1 MIRLLIACLF
11 ALLVSSCLDSHEEV
25 WLNAD
30 ASGKARVQLSLPMSA
45 VVANGGEK
53 EIRSMIMNYF
63 ESTPA
68 ITSYAL
74 DTSFLQ
80 DQLKIDLTMTF
91 ENAFDLKDSIS
102 SPEFQKLPDAA
113 DDLLGKF
120 KAEIL
125 ETNLTFHRQID
136 LTKTIPGSVFIPNE
150 QLKDH
155 KLVTIIHLP
164 KAASSHNAHS
174 IENSGKTLIWT
185 TPIATAFRDPV
196 SQSFIM
202 PLPIPW
208 LKIGLIAL
216 AVIALIGGGGYC
228 IYKRKKMSAA

>member
-1 MIRLLIACLF
+1 MLSRGLY
-11 ALLVSSCLDSHEEV
+11 LVDGRYDNGSQIGTASATRAGEV
-25 WLNAD
+25 LTFSLNLRA
-30 ASGKARVQLSLPMSA
+30 K
-45 VVANGGEK
+45 
-53 EIRSMIMNYF
+53 
-63 ESTPA
+63 T
-68 ITSYAL
+68 
-74 DTSFLQ
+74 
-80 DQLKIDLTMTF
+80 LTMTF

-120 KAEIL
+120 KAEIQ
-125 ETNLTFHRQID
+125 ERKLTFHRQID

-174 IENSGKTLIWT
+174 IENSGKTLIWS
-185 TPIATAFRDPV
+185 TPIATAFRDPL

-208 LKIGLIAL
+208 IKIGSTAL
-216 AVIALIGGGGYC
+216 AVIVLIGAIFYY
-228 IYKRKKMSAA
+228 IHSKNKSKRI

>member
-1 MIRLLIACLF
+1 MIRLLIACLA

-25 WLNAD
+25 WINAD
-30 ASGKARVQLSLPMSA
+30 ASGKARVQLSLPTSA

-53 EIRSMIMNYF
+53 EIRSMIINYF
-63 ESTPA
+63 ESTPVF
-68 ITSYAL
+68 TSYAL
-74 DTSFLQ
+74 ETSTLK

-120 KAEIL
+120 KAEIQ
-125 ETNLTFHRQID
+125 ERKLTFHRQID

-174 IENSGKTLIWT
+174 IENSGKTLIWS
-185 TPIATAFRDPV
+185 TPIATAFRDPL

-208 LKIGLIAL
+208 IKIGSTAL
-216 AVIALIGGGGYC
+216 AVIVLIGAIFYY
-228 IYKRKKMSAA
+228 IHSKNKSKRI

>member
-1 MIRLLIACLF
+1 MIRNLFVCLV

-45 VVANGGEK
+45 VIANGGEK
-53 EIRSMIMNYF
+53 EIRSMIINYF

-68 ITSYAL
+68 FTSYTL
-74 DTSFLQ
+74 ETSTLK

-91 ENAFDLKDSIS
+91 DNAFDLENSNT
-102 SPEFQKLPDAA
+102 SPAYEELPDAT
-113 DDLLGKF
+113 DDLLGEF
-120 KAEIL
+120 KAEIQGK
-125 ETNLTFHRQID
+125 NLNFHRRID
-136 LTKTIPGSVFIPNE
+136 LTKTIPGSAFIPSE

-164 KAASSHNAHS
+164 KAASSHNAHA
-174 IENSGKTLIWT
+174 IDNSGKTLIWT
-185 TPIATAFRDPV
+185 TPIATAFRDPL

-208 LKIGLIAL
+208 IKIGLIAL
-216 AVIALIGGGGYC
+216 AVIVLIGGGFY
-228 IYKRKKMSAA
+228 IFKRKKMAAA

>member
-1 MIRLLIACLF
+1 MIRLLIACLV

-25 WLNAD
+25 WINAD
-30 ASGKARVQLSLPMSA
+30 ASGKARVQLSLPISA
-45 VVANGGEK
+45 VIANGGEK
-53 EIRSMIMNYF
+53 EIRSMIMDYF

-68 ITSYAL
+68 FTSYTL
-74 DTSFLQ
+74 ETSTLK
-80 DQLKIDLTMTF
+80 DQLRIDVTMTF
-91 ENAFDLKDSIS
+91 NNAFDLKDSIS

-113 DDLLGKF
+113 NDLLGKF
-120 KAEIL
+120 KAEIQDR
-125 ETNLTFHRQID
+125 NLTFHRQID
-136 LTKTIPGSVFIPNE
+136 LTKTIPGSVFIPDE

-174 IENSGKTLIWT
+174 IENSGKTLIWS
-185 TPIATAFRDPV
+185 TPTATAFRDPL

-208 LKIGLIAL
+208 IKIGSIAL
-216 AVIALIGGGGYC
+216 AVIVLVGGGGFY
-228 IYKRKKMSAA
+228 IFKRKKMAAA